1 MNQKRAEIRCLDI
14 CTARFHAGLQASC
27 DIPLSISFDKIKSL
41 EYDVFMS
48 SLLEIEEA
56 ADVLP
61 IEEKKELVAFLLA
74 RLRVAGDEL
83 PPVRDI
89 PKSTIDKWGADD
101 EEGYKK
107 FLAGA

>member
-1 MNQKRAEIRCLDI
+1 MQRIALFIFPI
-14 CTARFHAGLQASC
+14 G
-27 DIPLSISFDKIKSL
+27 FDKFKFR
-41 EYDVFMS
+41 EYDLSMS

-61 IEEKKELVAFLLA
+61 IEEKKELVAFLLT
-74 RLRVAGDEL
+74 RLRGGGDEL

-89 PKSTIDKWGADD
+89 PKATIDKWVADD
-101 EEGYKK
+101 EEGYRK

>member
-1 MNQKRAEIRCLDI
+1 MRGELEFIRRSSFSHDPI
-14 CTARFHAGLQASC
+14 AIR
-27 DIPLSISFDKIKSL
+27 FDKFKFR
-41 EYDVFMS
+41 EYNLGMS

-61 IEEKKELVAFLLA
+61 IEEKKELVAFLLT
-74 RLRVAGDEL
+74 RLRGVEDEL

-89 PKSTIDKWGADD
+89 PKTTIDKWVADD
-101 EEGYKK
+101 EEGYRK

>member
-1 MNQKRAEIRCLDI
+1 M
-14 CTARFHAGLQASC
+14 
-27 DIPLSISFDKIKSL
+27 
-41 EYDVFMS
+41 VF

-61 IEEKKELVAFLLA
+61 VDEKKELVAFLLTS
-74 RLRVAGDEL
+74 LRGDGNDL

-89 PKSTIDKWGADD
+89 PKSTIDKWVADD
-101 EEGYKK
+101 EEGYIK

>member
-1 MNQKRAEIRCLDI
+1 MSSRA
-14 CTARFHAGLQASC
+14 ASLVS
-27 DIPLSISFDKIKSL
+27 LSIEFDKIKTL
-41 EYDVFMS
+41 EYREQMS

-61 IEEKKELVAFLLA
+61 IEEKKELLAFLLT
-74 RLRVAGDEL
+74 RLRGVGDNL

-89 PKSTIDKWGADD
+89 PKETIDRWVADD
-101 EEGYKK
+101 EEEYRK

>member
-1 MNQKRAEIRCLDI
+1 VG
-14 CTARFHAGLQASC
+14 HGG
-27 DIPLSISFDKIKSL
+27 IPLKLLPIGFDKFKTLNYGFNMI
-41 EYDVFMS
+41 

-61 IEEKKELVAFLLA
+61 VEEKKELVAFLLT
-74 RLRVAGDEL
+74 RLRRTDDEL

-89 PKSTIDKWGADD
+89 PKATIDKWVADD
-101 EEGYKK
+101 EEGYSK

>member
-1 MNQKRAEIRCLDI
+1 
-14 CTARFHAGLQASC
+14 
-27 DIPLSISFDKIKSL
+27 
-41 EYDVFMS
+41 MS

-61 IEEKKELVAFLLA
+61 VEEKKELVAFLLT
-74 RLRVAGDEL
+74 RLRGVNDEL

-89 PKSTIDKWGADD
+89 PKETIDRWVADD
-101 EEGYKK
+101 EEGYRN

>member
-1 MNQKRAEIRCLDI
+1 
-14 CTARFHAGLQASC
+14 
-27 DIPLSISFDKIKSL
+27 
-41 EYDVFMS
+41 MS

-61 IEEKKELVAFLLA
+61 IEEKKELVAFLLT
-74 RLRVAGDEL
+74 RLRGVGAEL

-89 PKSTIDKWGADD
+89 PKETIDRWVADD
-101 EEGYKK
+101 EEGYRK

>member
-1 MNQKRAEIRCLDI
+1 
-14 CTARFHAGLQASC
+14 
-27 DIPLSISFDKIKSL
+27 
-41 EYDVFMS
+41 MS

-61 IEEKKELVAFLLA
+61 IEEKKELVAFLLT
-74 RLRVAGDEL
+74 RLRCVGDEL

-89 PKSTIDKWGADD
+89 PKATFDKWVTKD
-101 EEGYKK
+101 EEGYRK

>member
-1 MNQKRAEIRCLDI
+1 LNDFAESGFMGFAED
-14 CTARFHAGLQASC
+14 CTVIFPIG
-27 DIPLSISFDKIKSL
+27 FDKCRFQGYIIT
-41 EYDVFMS
+41 MS

-61 IEEKKELVAFLLA
+61 IEEKKELVAFLLT
-74 RLRVAGDEL
+74 RLRGDRNDL

-89 PKSTIDKWGADD
+89 PKSTIDKWVADD
-101 EEGYKK
+101 EEGYRK

>member
-1 MNQKRAEIRCLDI
+1 
-14 CTARFHAGLQASC
+14 
-27 DIPLSISFDKIKSL
+27 
-41 EYDVFMS
+41 MS

-61 IEEKKELVAFLLA
+61 IEEKKELVAFLLT
-74 RLRVAGDEL
+74 RLRGVNDEL

-89 PKSTIDKWGADD
+89 PKETIDRWVADD
-101 EEGYKK
+101 EEGYRN

>member
-1 MNQKRAEIRCLDI
+1 MN
-14 CTARFHAGLQASC
+14 
-27 DIPLSISFDKIKSL
+27 SL
-41 EYDVFMS
+41 MS

-61 IEEKKELVAFLLA
+61 VEEKKELVAFLLT
-74 RLRVAGDEL
+74 RLRGVNDEL

-89 PKSTIDKWGADD
+89 PKETIDRWVADD
-101 EEGYKK
+101 EEGYRK

>member
-1 MNQKRAEIRCLDI
+1 
-14 CTARFHAGLQASC
+14 
-27 DIPLSISFDKIKSL
+27 
-41 EYDVFMS
+41 MS

-61 IEEKKELVAFLLA
+61 IEEKKELVAFLLT
-74 RLRVAGDEL
+74 RLRGVGDEL

-89 PKSTIDKWGADD
+89 PKETLDKWVADD
-101 EEGYKK
+101 EEGYRK

>member
-1 MNQKRAEIRCLDI
+1 
-14 CTARFHAGLQASC
+14 
-27 DIPLSISFDKIKSL
+27 
-41 EYDVFMS
+41 MS

-61 IEEKKELVAFLLA
+61 VDQKKELVAFLLT
-74 RLRVAGDEL
+74 RLRVDGDEL

-89 PKSTIDKWGADD
+89 PKETIDAWVADD

-107 FLAGA
+107 FLAGR

>member
-1 MNQKRAEIRCLDI
+1 MGFASD
-14 CTARFHAGLQASC
+14 CTIIFPIG
-27 DIPLSISFDKIKSL
+27 FDKCRIRR
-41 EYDVFMS
+41 YDLPMS

-61 IEEKKELVAFLLA
+61 IEEKKELVAFLLT
-74 RLRVAGDEL
+74 RLRGDGNDL

-89 PKSTIDKWGADD
+89 PKSTIDKWVADD
-101 EEGYKK
+101 EEGYRK

>member
-1 MNQKRAEIRCLDI
+1 
-14 CTARFHAGLQASC
+14 
-27 DIPLSISFDKIKSL
+27 
-41 EYDVFMS
+41 MS

-61 IEEKKELVAFLLA
+61 VEEKKELVAFLLT
-74 RLRVAGDEL
+74 RLRGVNDEL

-89 PKSTIDKWGADD
+89 PKETIDRWVADD
-101 EEGYKK
+101 EEGYRE

>member
-1 MNQKRAEIRCLDI
+1 
-14 CTARFHAGLQASC
+14 
-27 DIPLSISFDKIKSL
+27 
-41 EYDVFMS
+41 MS

-61 IEEKKELVAFLLA
+61 IEEKQELVAFLLT
-74 RLRVAGDEL
+74 RLRGDKDEL

-89 PKSTIDKWGADD
+89 PKETIDRWVADD
-101 EEGYKK
+101 EEGYKR

>member
-1 MNQKRAEIRCLDI
+1 MNS
-14 CTARFHAGLQASC
+14 QASC
-27 DIPLSISFDKIKSL
+27 IVSLSIEFDKMKTL
-41 EYDVFMS
+41 EYRDLMS

-61 IEEKKELVAFLLA
+61 IEEKKELVAFLLT
-74 RLRVAGDEL
+74 RLRGVGDNL

-89 PKSTIDKWGADD
+89 PKATIDKWVADD
-101 EEGYKK
+101 EEGYRK